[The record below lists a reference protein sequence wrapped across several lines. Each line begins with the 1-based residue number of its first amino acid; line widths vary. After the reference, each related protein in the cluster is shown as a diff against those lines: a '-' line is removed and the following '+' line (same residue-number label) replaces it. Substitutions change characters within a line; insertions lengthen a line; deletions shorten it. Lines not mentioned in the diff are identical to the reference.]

1 MTSTSPVLRPIPRRN
16 FDLTASSTTS
26 SSPKTPSPTSE
37 RIDYPQSGQ
46 GTPKFNRTRSILNLT
61 SSTLFGIYAPSED
74 LSTPWGNG
82 AQTPAWRGSLD
93 DNRPPVIGA
102 YITPALLKSHP
113 RNQFVVRDTFISLL
127 LRTCLLFILGIAYG
141 VIIIHLHDDHRLA
154 PVKVAG
160 IERYSSWYLLTWG
173 VAGVLL
179 GNLLPWVDTFWEEIA
194 TEDQDSYMNAKDEKD
209 HLGPSGPGAN
219 EDEGHPPRSEGGDGA
234 DWTLV
239 IRSIGAFI
247 GIALAIRRLP
257 WESTLQASLT
267 LALVNPVLWYSVDRS
282 KPGFVLSTIIGI
294 AGTAIALLINP
305 NMVPSP
311 APNAVGGLHR
321 SAGLISNES
330 IAVSTW
336 IASVLF
342 CSSVCFGNI
351 GRMLSLGHQERRTS
365 TP

>member
-1 MTSTSPVLRPIPRRN
+1 M
-16 FDLTASSTTS
+16 
-26 SSPKTPSPTSE
+26 
-37 RIDYPQSGQ
+37 
-46 GTPKFNRTRSILNLT
+46 
-61 SSTLFGIYAPSED
+61 
-74 LSTPWGNG
+74 
-82 AQTPAWRGSLD
+82 
-93 DNRPPVIGA
+93 
-102 YITPALLKSHP
+102 
-113 RNQFVVRDTFISLL
+113 
-127 LRTCLLFILGIAYG
+127 
-141 VIIIHLHDDHRLA
+141 
-154 PVKVAG
+154 
-160 IERYSSWYLLTWG
+160 
-173 VAGVLL
+173 
-179 GNLLPWVDTFWEEIA
+179 DTFWEEIA

>member
-1 MTSTSPVLRPIPRRN
+1 M
-16 FDLTASSTTS
+16 
-26 SSPKTPSPTSE
+26 
-37 RIDYPQSGQ
+37 
-46 GTPKFNRTRSILNLT
+46 
-61 SSTLFGIYAPSED
+61 
-74 LSTPWGNG
+74 
-82 AQTPAWRGSLD
+82 
-93 DNRPPVIGA
+93 GA
-102 YITPALLKSHP
+102 YVTPALLKTHP
-113 RNQFVVRDTFISLL
+113 RNQFVLRDTFISLL
-127 LRTCLLFILGIAYG
+127 LRTSLLFVLGIAYG

-179 GNLLPWVDTFWEEIA
+179 GNLLPWVDTFWEEA
-194 TEDQDSYMNAKDEKD
+194 TKDHESHMNAKDEKD
-209 HLGPSGPGAN
+209 QPGPPGMDEN
-219 EDEGHPPRSEGGDGA
+219 EDEAHPPRSEGGDGA
-234 DWTLV
+234 DWTLA
-239 IRSIGAFI
+239 IRSIGTFI
-247 GIALAIRRLP
+247 GVALAIRRLP

-311 APNAVGGLHR
+311 APTYANGDSHR
-321 SAGLISNES
+321 SSTGLISNES

-351 GRMLSLGHQERRTS
+351 GRMLSLGHQERRMSTS
-365 TP
+365 A